1 VAYAYKIGKYEV
13 TNAQY
18 TAFLNAVDPSGA
30 NASGIY
36 NSSMGSNARSGI
48 SFNVAAANGSKY
60 TIKSNMGDKPV
71 NYVSWYDAARFTNWL
86 HNGQGAGS
94 TETGACTLSGNT
106 GIITKNVGA
115 TVWLPSEDEWYKAA
129 YYQPSGAGGDAD
141 SSQRRSQTAATAVT
155 AAGGR
160 NFFCKP

>member
-1 VAYAYKIGKYEV
+1 
-13 TNAQY
+13 
-18 TAFLNAVDPSGA
+18 
-30 NASGIY
+30 
-36 NSSMGSNARSGI
+36 
-48 SFNVAAANGSKY
+48 
-60 TIKSNMGDKPV
+60 MGDKPV

-94 TETGACTLSGNT
+94 TETGAYTLSGNT

-115 TVWLPSEDEWYKAA
+115 TVWLPSEDEWCKAA